1 MGQECKDRDRE
12 EAPGG
17 DLSERFLEGEAEVAA
32 AEALVVL
39 VVLAETSSR
48 AMARREGGH
57 WELAF
62 FGTPKS
68 RREKGSY
75 DPLSG
80 EHHESSI
87 VKILSPLPLT

>member
-32 AEALVVL
+32 AEALVV
-39 VVLAETSSR
+39 ETSIR